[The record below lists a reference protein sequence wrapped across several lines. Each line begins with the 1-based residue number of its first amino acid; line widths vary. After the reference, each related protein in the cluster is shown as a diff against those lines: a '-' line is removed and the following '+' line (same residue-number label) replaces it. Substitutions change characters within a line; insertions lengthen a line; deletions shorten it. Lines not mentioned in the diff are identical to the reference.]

1 MNRMEMCRVQWTAGH
16 APKAAE
22 LAEVILRSGA
32 ERDCSLQDVQT
43 ACELVQAAC
52 AEATDASRI
61 SMREIQRDAEAALKG
76 FKVDLG

>member
-1 MNRMEMCRVQWTAGH
+1 MNRMEMCRMQWIEGR

-22 LAEVILRSGA
+22 LAAAILRSGA
-32 ERDCSLQDVQT
+32 EMDCSLQDVQT

-76 FKVDLG
+76 FKVEC

>member
-1 MNRMEMCRVQWTAGH
+1 MNRMKVCRMQWEAGH

-22 LAEVILRSGA
+22 LAEAILRSGA
-32 ERDCSLQDVQT
+32 EMGCSLQDVQT
-43 ACELVQAAC
+43 ACELVEAAC